1 MYSMLC
7 FLEIHVF
14 LHNIASSYGVEH
26 VTPMH
31 FADTSTTETTITTTK
46 STTKALAAGADNN
59 DSADVVVL
67 ESRTRERRKEK
78 EVGKC
83 REEIRRLRAEIHGRH
98 APVPS
103 KSVRRAA
110 AAAAAALMPGRHRK
124 LRVLSEIESHGE
136 EESEGDADNHVLQ
149 YLLRK
154 GGVESFQYLEEID
167 QFIDEF
173 EKRSAQNNLKI
184 KKSSPNCFRLYVYTE
199 HAKCQ
204 YQIFVGKRPDGLFAV
219 ERIFSLHFGHRTM
232 ISSVAS
238 RQPRSSTNTGDDE
251 DDMDEDED

>member
-1 MYSMLC
+1 
-7 FLEIHVF
+7 
-14 LHNIASSYGVEH
+14 
-26 VTPMH
+26 MH
-31 FADTSTTETTITTTK
+31 FADMNTTETTITTTK
-46 STTKALAAGADNN
+46 STTKPLAAGADDN
-59 DSADVVVL
+59 DSEDVVVL

-78 EVGKC
+78 DVGKR
-83 REEIRRLRAEIHGRH
+83 REEIRRLRAKIHGRH
-98 APVPS
+98 ASVPL

-110 AAAAAALMPGRHRK
+110 AAAAAALMPGRHRTP
-124 LRVLSEIESHGE
+124 RVLSEIESHGE

-149 YLLRK
+149 YLLRQR
-154 GGVESFQYLEEID
+154 GVESFQYLEEID

-173 EKRSAQNNLKI
+173 EKRSARNKLKI
-184 KKSSPNCFRLYVYTE
+184 KKSLPNCFRLYVYTE
-199 HAKCQ
+199 QHAKCQ

-219 ERIFSLHFGHRTM
+219 ERIFSLHFGHLTT